1 MTKMNQINRVAETM
15 IRQLI
20 SAGSVYQTE
29 ILDTVNKYKSDMNQV
44 KRTADQ
50 RYKVKDVIAPNDYSL
65 QQNIDR
71 QREEEQRVM
80 DRYKA
85 DYIQEKKSALTA
97 GARERIRKAQDGFQV
112 TARQTAKALREQLEE
127 AILAPINTGFLRLA
141 ETLSTFGV
149 APSRLE
155 LDALMVLSEGNLTA
169 TRCLDSLLKK
179 TNAPFSLTYK
189 KPDDYVK
196 DLEMIESLGS
206 DDYFCSP
213 LDLHHE
219 MCEIFD
225 GQRVSRDENSVIY
238 KRNVC
243 FENTEMMILGR
254 SFDSAMESLEEMISS
269 WACDIHYD
277 AVNALSQ
284 EMEEDEKRVAEAL
297 DQEPN
302 LPTYNSPTKVNED
315 NESLALAKELG
326 QEKARENVSVTESLG
341 SMVK

>member
-1 MTKMNQINRVAETM
+1 MTKMNQINRVAESM
-15 IRQLI
+15 FRQLI
-20 SAGSVYQTE
+20 SAGSVYQQE
-29 ILDTVNKYKSDMNQV
+29 IIDTVSKYKSDMNQV

-50 RYKVKDVIAPNDYSL
+50 RYKVKDIVSSDYSL

-80 DRYKA
+80 DRYKS

-219 MCEIFD
+219 MCEIFN
-225 GQRVSRDENSVIY
+225 GQRVSRDENSVTY
-238 KRNVC
+238 KRNVT
-243 FENTEMMILGR
+243 FENTEMIILGR
-254 SFDSAMESLEEMISS
+254 TFDSAMESLEGMIAS
-269 WACDIHYD
+269 WASDIHYD
-277 AVNALSQ
+277 AADRLSQ
-284 EMEEDEKRVAEAL
+284 EMEEDEKRLANEL
-297 DQEPN
+297 NQEPD
-302 LPTYNSPTKVNED
+302 LPDYDSPTKVNED
-315 NESLALAKELG
+315 GEALALAAELG
-326 QEKARENVSVTESLG
+326 RQSAKANTPITESLG
-341 SMVK
+341 NMVK

>member
-1 MTKMNQINRVAETM
+1 MTKMNQINRVAESM
-15 IRQLI
+15 FRQLI
-20 SAGSVYQTE
+20 SAGSVYQQE
-29 ILDTVNKYKSDMNQV
+29 IIDTVNKYKNELSQV
-44 KRTADQ
+44 VRTADQ
-50 RYKVKDVIAPNDYSL
+50 RYKVKDMVSSDYSL

-97 GARERIRKAQDGFQV
+97 GARERIRKAQDSFQV
-112 TARQTAKALREQLEE
+112 TARQTAKGLREQLEE
-127 AILAPINTGFLRLA
+127 AILAPVSSAFLRLA

-155 LDALMVLSEGNLTA
+155 LDALMTLSEGNLTA

-219 MCEIFD
+219 MCEIFN
-225 GQRVSRDENSVIY
+225 GQRVSRDENSVTY
-238 KRNVC
+238 KRNVT

-254 SFDSAMESLEEMISS
+254 TFDSAMESLEGMIAS
-269 WACDIHYD
+269 WASDIHYN
-277 AVNALSQ
+277 AANALSQ
-284 EMEEDEKRVAEAL
+284 EMEETEKRVAKEL
-297 DQEPN
+297 GQEPD
-302 LPTYNSPTKVNED
+302 LPNYDSPTKVNED
-315 NESLALAKELG
+315 GESFALAAELG
-326 QEKARENVSVTESLG
+326 RQSAKANTPITESLG
-341 SMVK
+341 NMVK